1 MPINREHLR
10 QLGIELPAPL
20 VLPGVNRTAAV
31 RVGDTLYLSGHG
43 AALLDDSSVERRGK
57 VGRDVTE
64 AQAQA
69 TARALAIKM
78 LATLEHHLGDLGR
91 VLRVVKIVG
100 YVNCVPQ
107 FERHNRVINGA
118 SDLFFEVFG
127 SDIGCHARSSV
138 GVCGLVDDQ
147 PVEIEGVFH
156 VR

>member
-10 QLGIELPAPL
+10 QLGIELPVPL

-127 SDIGCHARSSV
+127 PDIGCHARSSV

>member
-10 QLGIELPAPL
+10 QLGIELPVPL

>member
-1 MPINREHLR
+1 
-10 QLGIELPAPL
+10 

-127 SDIGCHARSSV
+127 PDIGCHARSSV